1 MGLAGGPGGQLT
13 ASSHCNRLRRAR
25 RLRAIVSGP
34 DRVDIRRRL
43 SARTAKRSAAGAETT
58 RPDDRISPCASP
70 SARDRVGDK
79 AAADAERPAACG
91 FVSEPVPKWS
101 FGTCSHRDD
110 LRALGCGSARRSRRR
125 AERESAHQTPRPT
138 RAAPGEGRRSVHY
151 APTCQ
156 LVPGGRPWVA
166 PHGGHVS
173 GGGRP
178 HRCTA
183 LLACIEAARS
193 VGSTARGCRQQ
204 IPPVKSGWF
213 RRTVGPGSGVNVGT
227 YPVPFRG

>member
-1 MGLAGGPGGQLT
+1 MAGDLNGDYAPAPYAAT
-13 ASSHCNRLRRAR
+13 SN
-25 RLRAIVSGP
+25 P
-34 DRVDIRRRL
+34 
-43 SARTAKRSAAGAETT
+43 AAGALDCSRQAVREG
-58 RPDDRISPCASP
+58 RRGRSLR
-70 SARDRVGDK
+70 SARRRRAYDRVGDK